1 MAGRLPED
9 GSPAPGAGAHG
20 CSADGVAAAPA
31 GDDHKAEIVGHIP
44 VTWRTDQLPQDADLG
59 ERLDQCI
66 ELILRAQ
73 VRHGST
79 EVWLS
84 PFLKGPMSQH
94 FSGLVH
100 PERRALINE
109 LRHRGVIRIEERENQ
124 YADHPYSVI
133 VIDQAHPMVRAVS
146 DRTNTREESN

>member
-1 MAGRLPED
+1 MATATPT
-9 GSPAPGAGAHG
+9 A
-20 CSADGVAAAPA
+20 VARAA
-31 GDDHKAEIVGHIP
+31 IVGHIP
-44 VTWRTDQLPQDADLG
+44 VTWRTADELPPELEVND
-59 ERLDQCI
+59 RLQQCI
-66 ELILRAQ
+66 DLILRAQ
-73 VRHGST
+73 VRHGSA

-100 PERRALINE
+100 PERRALVNE

-133 VIDQAHPMVRAVS
+133 VLDEGHPMVTAAHERAKK
-146 DRTNTREESN
+146 REEQK

>member
-1 MAGRLPED
+1 
-9 GSPAPGAGAHG
+9 
-20 CSADGVAAAPA
+20 
-31 GDDHKAEIVGHIP
+31 VGHIP
-44 VTWRTDQLPQDADLG
+44 VTWRTAEEMPHDNELFD
-59 ERLDQCI
+59 RLQQCI
-66 ELILRAQ
+66 DLILRSQ

-100 PERRALINE
+100 PERRALVNE

-133 VIDQAHPMVRAVS
+133 VLDPAHPMVTAAVERA
-146 DRTNTREESN
+146 RKREEAK

>member
-1 MAGRLPED
+1 M
-9 GSPAPGAGAHG
+9 
-20 CSADGVAAAPA
+20 
-31 GDDHKAEIVGHIP
+31 
-44 VTWRTDQLPQDADLG
+44 
-59 ERLDQCI
+59 
-66 ELILRAQ
+66 RAQ
-73 VRHGST
+73 VRHGSS

-133 VIDQAHPMVRAVS
+133 VLDQAHPMVVAAG
-146 DRTNTREESN
+146 DRTRRREDAK

>member
-1 MAGRLPED
+1 MLRDLVFLCDRYRSRRRSSGGLTLGR
-9 GSPAPGAGAHG
+9 GPGLR
-20 CSADGVAAAPA
+20 V
-31 GDDHKAEIVGHIP
+31 
-44 VTWRTDQLPQDADLG
+44 G
-59 ERLDQCI
+59 ERLDQCV

-73 VRHGST
+73 VRHGSA

-146 DRTNTREESN
+146 DRTNTCEESN